1 MDRQEFNQDHDK
13 DLWKGVW
20 ALQTPNKLRNFVWRD
35 CRNTL
40 PSKKNLVRC
49 TIITNPTCDRC
60 SLAIRKI
67 LCMLYELAP
76 NSMLSGLIPNYG
88 ILEAKLISKISSS
101 SQHGCSSMP
110 RIQICLPQLLEPSG
124 INETIFDYTKC
135 CTTDQLSRVSKDHYE
150 EFKAIS
156 PARTPKPWQTRVTWK
171 PPPLDSFKIN
181 YDVAVFT
188 ENNNFGTVV
197 INTENNNFGTVVI
210 N

>member
-1 MDRQEFNQDHDK
+1 MTRTCGKEFGLCRLQISPEILFGGLVETLYHQRKIWFD
-13 DLWKGVW
+13 VPSS
-20 ALQTPNKLRNFVWRD
+20 QTPHETGVPWL
-35 CRNTL
+35 
-40 PSKKNLVRC
+40 
-49 TIITNPTCDRC
+49 
-60 SLAIRKI
+60 RKI
-67 LCMLYELAP
+67 LCTLYELAP
-76 NSMLSGLIPNYG
+76 NWMLSGLILSYG
-88 ILEAKLISKISSS
+88 ILGAKLSSKISSN

-197 INTENNNFGTVVI
+197 IN
-210 N
+210 